1 MEHIL
6 ICCPY
11 YEEIHGKF
19 IRPWTNRLSDILES
33 ERARKLLSDENPRIS
48 ADTAKFCAA
57 ASKIRR
63 KLVRTRQG
71 NDACAPGPD
80 DFDEIS
86 LRDKFRIR
94 SFIAILDALEAN
106 LRSTTVY
113 SDVAQMF
120 SFLANLTASQQEIQ
134 QGVELLMEAYPEDVD
149 LKFTLTQ
156 QLLER
161 QQDGYTYS
169 ALRTLAEVGITWT
182 YPILQVNL
190 SITPIQNCRGKSLA
204 SSKGE
209 CFPVTEI
216 EEGSR
221 AAAVDKLLA
230 GDEIVSIND
239 VGLSGFRQ
247 EAICLVKGSHKMLK
261 LVVKRKNDLAC
272 RPHSW
277 HATKFTENQPETA
290 TSRLPSTNVCASW
303 HSRYHASSSSHDL
316 SSSWDQSNLHRTS
329 DQFSSAGSMDSW
341 DQTPQTYQYG
351 QISSAKSNS
360 SIDHLGNP
368 SKRDSAYGS
377 FSTSSSTPD
386 HTLSNVD
393 VASAENVLYKTSHWD
408 TTKQGNGKTASFLS
422 DNGGLEEKSACFPP
436 PPQYENNS
444 KSPRLEDHSDA
455 KYSGSG
461 RSNFGPVW
469 YVPEKKKSPSPPPPP
484 PPLRSDSFAAT
495 KGHERTHAPLYS
507 EGVQSTQHFEV
518 LHRPQARNDWS
529 TEAAEQQKRAAR
541 VIEKTSDG
549 KHSCNPVYRSDLS
562 LDYSLPCAGDRVNN
576 NIGNANRLH
585 SSLSS
590 TDIRFAQSVYG
601 HHCHHHQ
608 RQYSDESTFFHN
620 SKNSALPKEQ
630 LYLSS
635 CAGLQERP
643 ADKHNLQSNPFRT
656 FGTAAS
662 DISSEEKMDSTG
674 LSRHYCVAM
683 KQPAQGNSRPLQL
696 KDGCWNSGIGA
707 QASTRPHE
715 NPAVAMMTQ
724 SPKYYLPQQP
734 LEPPLDACEKSSRSL
749 GDKGD
754 DVRTAMVEDSK
765 RFSYPEKS
773 GQTKNFENH
782 NSYNEQEYA
791 QECALMP
798 DDKTAPKDFKWGQ
811 EEKHKIS
818 PQKTPMLHSLAQEGK
833 NQPDKGAET
842 GFNRQPM
849 FDAHLSKNARRS
861 DRFATTLRNE
871 IQMRRAK
878 LQKSKSSA
886 TLAESTETEEFTENW
901 KTDSAEKVNP
911 SSENYFTNEYKDNL
925 KEAQARVLRA
935 TSFQRKDLEP
945 SSTDYFPDR
954 KANNYN
960 STLLALVS
968 EDESGIHEATQSSK
982 QSSPASNHHIS
993 RIGGRKRFTGEQK
1006 LKSYSEPEKM
1016 NEVGVS
1022 DDDYHPQ
1029 RRPTTSE
1036 EALGTFAD
1044 RWKFFE
1050 ETSKPAYQKSSQT
1063 NIVYGQ
1069 PEGQPSSRRRNS
1081 HEAEGSWYVRRMRAA
1096 SFGIENMLGAYN
1108 RSKDSV
1114 INTGHKTKSGQPQR
1128 LETFAEYQASWKEQ
1142 RKPLETRSSGRYH
1155 SADNILDAGHEQL
1168 EKPQYTH
1175 ERSRSS
1181 PSTDFHK
1188 QKVSTE
1194 ARRQT
1199 ENSREAEEHKSSP
1212 TKPDERNCS
1221 SRPVDAG
1228 YPEGPSGGTASQP
1241 DYGVGIKWKA
1251 SIRPPHTGQTSVLP
1265 QGSRSRSGT
1274 LPSDYRYSQENVNE
1288 KNKDYSVLPPLV
1300 SELQVTDEKHL
1311 CQSQV
1316 KGEESQQAELGHLNK
1331 KHGPVSQRP
1340 PPPKR
1345 DNKHRWQDNSSASVA
1360 ASSESLLTTTSWPVQ
1375 SVSPVSS
1382 SVSASHFSPS
1392 HTAKVSGKLASTELP
1407 EVPQLVSIENVCQ
1420 HLDEKTHLKSE
1431 PVLLS
1436 STYRYL
1442 QKPGMETSRSPSPQF
1457 APQKL
1462 TDKPPVAVQD
1472 ENPTRIE
1479 RVMDNNTMVKMVPIK
1494 IVHSESHAEKESRQN
1509 LTSAIEPPALPS
1521 GLEKDQI
1528 KTLSTSEQSYSRF
1541 CAYTRQGVESEPEK
1555 KTRLPYLQPAEALG
1569 TNLKD
1574 SDIPAHTVSYVRA
1587 KEKTIDDW
1595 KSEELAREIVGKD
1608 KSLADILD
1616 PNVKIRTTMDLMVG
1630 IFPKDEHL
1638 LEEAQQRRKLLLK
1651 VPSPKATDDKK
1662 EEQPLPLAIPLT
1674 TNSTYYST
1682 SAPKAELLIK
1692 MKDMQ
1697 QQQQQQQQS
1706 EEDSEDELD
1715 HDLSEKKQELID
1727 SISRKLQVLRE
1738 ARETLLEDIQA
1749 NNLLGDEV
1757 EAIVKEVCKS
1767 NEFDK
1772 FRMFIGDLDKV
1783 VNLLLSLSGR
1793 LARVENAL
1801 NNLDENASPEERRV
1815 LVEKQ
1820 KLLTR
1825 QHEDAKEL
1833 KENLDRRE
1841 RIVFDILASY
1851 LSDEN
1856 LADYEHFVK
1865 MKSALIIEQRELE
1878 DKIKLGEE
1886 QLKCLTESL
1895 QPERPK

>member
-1 MEHIL
+1 MENVEFRGG
-6 ICCPY
+6 P
-11 YEEIHGKF
+11 ERFPDKD
-19 IRPWTNRLSDILES
+19 PRL
-33 ERARKLLSDENPRIS
+33 NPVFL
-48 ADTAKFCAA
+48 D
-57 ASKIRR
+57 
-63 KLVRTRQG
+63 QG
-71 NDACAPGPD
+71 Q
-80 DFDEIS
+80 
-86 LRDKFRIR
+86 
-94 SFIAILDALEAN
+94 
-106 LRSTTVY
+106 TH
-113 SDVAQMF
+113 
-120 SFLANLTASQQEIQ
+120 
-134 QGVELLMEAYPEDVD
+134 
-149 LKFTLTQ
+149 Q
-156 QLLER
+156 QLLMMGEQR
-161 QQDGYTYS
+161 GVDPYKLVEVQLTGG
-169 ALRTLAEVGITWT
+169 APWGFTLKGGREHGEPLIIT
-182 YPILQVNL
+182 
-190 SITPIQNCRGKSLA
+190 K
-204 SSKGE
+204 
-209 CFPVTEI
+209 I
-216 EEGSR
+216 EEGSK

-239 VGLSGFRQ
+239 IGLSGFRQ

-277 HATKFTENQPETA
+277 HATKFTENQPETG
-290 TSRLPSTNVCASW
+290 TSRLPLTNVCTPW
-303 HSRYHASSSSHDL
+303 HSRYHASFSSHDL

-341 DQTPQTYQYG
+341 DHTPQTYQYG

-360 SIDHLGNP
+360 SIDHLVNP

-393 VASAENVLYKTSHWD
+393 VASAENVLYKMNHWD
-408 TTKQGNGKTASFLS
+408 TPKQGNGKTASFLS
-422 DNGGLEEKSACFPP
+422 DNGGLEDKSACFPL

-444 KSPRLEDHSDA
+444 KSPRLEDHSDS

-469 YVPEKKKSPSPPPPP
+469 YVPEKKKSPSPPPPL

-495 KGHERTHAPLYS
+495 KSHERTHAPLYS
-507 EGVQSTQHFEV
+507 EGMQSTKHFEV

-529 TEAAEQQKRAAR
+529 IEVAEQQKRAAR
-541 VIEKTSDG
+541 VIEKTSDEKRSG
-549 KHSCNPVYRSDLS
+549 NPSHRSDLS
-562 LDYSLPCAGDRVNN
+562 LDYNLPCAGDRVNN
-576 NIGNANRLH
+576 NVGNANRLH

-590 TDIRFAQSVYG
+590 SDIRFAQSIYG
-601 HHCHHHQ
+601 HHCHQHQ

-630 LYLSS
+630 WHLSS
-635 CAGLQERP
+635 YAGIQERS
-643 ADKHNLQSNPFRT
+643 ADKYNLQFNQTRT
-656 FGTAAS
+656 FSAAAAAS
-662 DISSEEKMDSTG
+662 DISSEEKIDITG
-674 LSRHYCVAM
+674 LSRYYCVTT
-683 KQPAQGNSRPLQL
+683 KQPAQGNLRPLQL
-696 KDGCWNSGIGA
+696 NDECWNSGISAHGSA
-707 QASTRPHE
+707 RPHE
-715 NPAVAMMTQ
+715 NPAVAMRTQ

-734 LEPPLDACEKSSRSL
+734 VDLPLDTCEKSNYSV
-749 GDKGD
+749 GDEGE
-754 DVRTAMVEDSK
+754 DVRTAMAEDSK
-765 RFSYPEKS
+765 KFSYPEKS
-773 GQTKNFENH
+773 EQTKNFENH
-782 NSYNEQEYA
+782 SSYNEQEYT
-791 QECALMP
+791 QECVLMS
-798 DDKTAPKDFKWGQ
+798 DDKTTPKDVKWGQ

-833 NQPDKGAET
+833 NQPDKGSET
-842 GFNRQPM
+842 GINRQPM

-878 LQKSKSSA
+878 LQKSKSTA
-886 TLAESTETEEFTENW
+886 TLAESTESEKFTESW
-901 KTDSAEKVNP
+901 KPDSAEKVNP
-911 SSENYFTNEYKDNL
+911 SSENYNEYKDNL

-935 TSFQRKDLEP
+935 TSFQRRDLEP
-945 SSTDYFPDR
+945 SSTDCFPDR
-954 KANNYN
+954 KTNNYN

-968 EDESGIHEATQSSK
+968 EDEFGFREATQSSK

-993 RIGGRKRFTGEQK
+993 RIGGRKRFTAEQK

-1036 EALGTFAD
+1036 EALGSFAD

-1050 ETSKPAYQKSSQT
+1050 ETSKPAYQKSSQV
-1063 NIVYGQ
+1063 NIPCGRS
-1069 PEGQPSSRRRNS
+1069 EGQPGSHRRNS
-1081 HEAEGSWYVRRMRAA
+1081 HEGVAESSWYVRRMRAA
-1096 SFGIENMLGAYN
+1096 SFGIENTLGAYN
-1108 RSKDSV
+1108 KSKDIV
-1114 INTGHKTKSGQPQR
+1114 INTGQKTKSAQPQR
-1128 LETFAEYQASWKEQ
+1128 LETFAEYQASWKQ
-1142 RKPLETRSSGRYH
+1142 QKKPLETRNSGRYH
-1155 SADNILDAGHEQL
+1155 SADNILDAGHEQF
-1168 EKPQYTH
+1168 EKSQYTH

-1188 QKVSTE
+1188 QKVSAET
-1194 ARRQT
+1194 RRQT

-1228 YPEGPSGGTASQP
+1228 YSEGHPVGTASQP
-1241 DYGVGIKWKA
+1241 GYGVGIKWKA
-1251 SIRPPHTGQTSVLP
+1251 SSRPSHTGQISVLP
-1265 QGSRSRSGT
+1265 QGSRRRSGT

-1288 KNKDYSVLPPLV
+1288 KSKDYSVLPPAV
-1300 SELQVTDEKHL
+1300 SKLQITGEKHL

-1316 KGEESQQAELGHLNK
+1316 KGDESQQAELGHLNK
-1331 KHGPVSQRP
+1331 KHGPVPQRP
-1340 PPPKR
+1340 LQPKR
-1345 DNKHRWQDNSSASVA
+1345 DNKYRWQDNSSSSVA
-1360 ASSESLLTTTSWPVQ
+1360 ASSEAPLTATSWPVP
-1375 SVSPVSS
+1375 SVSPISS
-1382 SVSASHFSPS
+1382 SVVANHSSSS
-1392 HTAKVSGKLASTELP
+1392 QTAKVSEKLASTDLP
-1407 EVPQLVSIENVCQ
+1407 EAPQLVSVENVCQ
-1420 HLDEKTHLKSE
+1420 HLDEKTHLKSD
-1431 PVLLS
+1431 LLS
-1436 STYRYL
+1436 STYQYL

-1462 TDKPPVAVQD
+1462 TDKPPVTVQD
-1472 ENPTRIE
+1472 ENPARIE

-1509 LTSAIEPPALPS
+1509 LTSAVEPPALPS

-1528 KTLSTSEQSYSRF
+1528 KTLNTSEQSYSRF

-1555 KTRLPYLQPAEALG
+1555 KNRLSYLQPAEPLG

-1574 SDIPAHTVSYVRA
+1574 SDVPGHAVSYVRA

-1638 LEEAQQRRKLLLK
+1638 LEEVQQRRKLLLK
-1651 VPSPKATDDKK
+1651 VPSPKAADDKK
-1662 EEQPLPLAIPLT
+1662 EEQLLPLAIPLT

-1697 QQQQQQQQS
+1697 QQQQQLQQQI

-1757 EAIVKEVCKS
+1757 EAIVKEVCKP

-1801 NNLDENASPEERRV
+1801 NNLDESASPEERRV

-1820 KLLTR
+1820 KLLTQ

-1886 QLKCLTESL
+1886 QLKCLTDSL

>member
-1 MEHIL
+1 MENVEFRGGHERF
-6 ICCPY
+6 PDK
-11 YEEIHGKF
+11 E
-19 IRPWTNRLSDILES
+19 PRL
-33 ERARKLLSDENPRIS
+33 NP
-48 ADTAKFCAA
+48 
-57 ASKIRR
+57 
-63 KLVRTRQG
+63 VV
-71 NDACAPGPD
+71 
-80 DFDEIS
+80 
-86 LRDKFRIR
+86 
-94 SFIAILDALEAN
+94 LDQE
-106 LRSTTVY
+106 
-113 SDVAQMF
+113 
-120 SFLANLTASQQEIQ
+120 QQ
-134 QGVELLMEAYPEDVD
+134 
-149 LKFTLTQ
+149 THQ
-156 QLLER
+156 QLLVMGEQR
-161 QQDGYTYS
+161 GVDPYKLVEVHLTGG
-169 ALRTLAEVGITWT
+169 APWGFTLKGGREHGEPLIIT
-182 YPILQVNL
+182 
-190 SITPIQNCRGKSLA
+190 K
-204 SSKGE
+204 
-209 CFPVTEI
+209 I
-216 EEGSR
+216 EEGSK

-230 GDEIVSIND
+230 GDEIISIND

-247 EAICLVKGSHKMLK
+247 EAICLVKGSHKTLK

-277 HATKFTENQPETA
+277 HATKFTENHPDTA
-290 TSRLPSTNVCASW
+290 TARLSSTNICASW

-341 DQTPQTYQYG
+341 DYTPQMYPYG

-386 HTLSNVD
+386 HTLSSVD
-393 VASAENVLYKTSHWD
+393 VASAENVQYKMSHWD
-408 TTKQGNGKTASFLS
+408 SPKQGNGKIASFPS
-422 DNGGLEEKSACFPP
+422 DNGGFEEKSACFPSP
-436 PPQYENNS
+436 AQYENNN
-444 KSPRLEDHSDA
+444 KIPRVEDHSDP

-495 KGHERTHAPLYS
+495 KGHERTHVSLYS
-507 EGVQSTQHFEV
+507 EGIQSTQHFEV
-518 LHRPQARNDWS
+518 LHRPQARNDWN

-549 KHSCNPVYRSDLS
+549 KQSGNPIYRSDLS
-562 LDYSLPCAGDRVNN
+562 LDYNLSFAGDRVNN
-576 NIGNANRLH
+576 NAGNANRLH

-590 TDIRFAQSVYG
+590 TDVRFAQSIYG
-601 HHCHHHQ
+601 HNCHHHQ

-630 LYLSS
+630 RHLSS
-635 CAGLQERP
+635 YVGIQERP
-643 ADKHNLQSNPFRT
+643 ADKHNLHSNPVRT
-656 FGTAAS
+656 FSTTAASS

-674 LSRHYCVAM
+674 LNRYYCAAI

-696 KDGCWNSGIGA
+696 KDECWNSGTGA
-707 QASTRPHE
+707 YVSARPHE
-715 NPAVAMMTQ
+715 TPAVAMMTQ
-724 SPKYYLPQQP
+724 SPKYYLPLQ
-734 LEPPLDACEKSSRSL
+734 LVEPSLDVCEKSSHYV
-749 GDKGD
+749 GNKGE
-754 DVRTAMVEDSK
+754 DVRTGVMEDSK
-765 RFSYPEKS
+765 KFSYPDKS

-791 QECALMP
+791 QACPLMSEN
-798 DDKTAPKDFKWGQ
+798 KTGPKDFKCSQ
-811 EEKHKIS
+811 EEKNKIS

-833 NQPDKGAET
+833 KQPDKGAET
-842 GFNRQPM
+842 GINRQPA
-849 FDAHLSKNARRS
+849 FDAHLNKNARRS

-878 LQKSKSSA
+878 LQKSKSTA
-886 TLAESTETEEFTENW
+886 TLAESTEAEEFIENW
-901 KTDSAEKVNP
+901 KPDSAEKVHP
-911 SSENYFTNEYKDNL
+911 SSENTFTNEYKDNL
-925 KEAQARVLRA
+925 KEAQARVLKA
-935 TSFQRKDLEP
+935 TSFQRRDLEP
-945 SSTDYFPDR
+945 NSTDYFPDR
-954 KANNYN
+954 KTNNYN

-968 EDESGIHEATQSSK
+968 EDESGFHAGMQSSK

-993 RIGGRKRFTGEQK
+993 RIGGRKRFTAEQK
-1006 LKSYSEPEKM
+1006 LKSYSEPEKI

-1022 DDDYHPQ
+1022 DNDYHPH

-1036 EALGTFAD
+1036 EALGSFAD

-1063 NIVYGQ
+1063 NIPYGR
-1069 PEGQPSSRRRNS
+1069 PEGQPGNHRRNS
-1081 HEAEGSWYVRRMRAA
+1081 HEGETEGSWYVRRMRAA
-1096 SFGIENMLGAYN
+1096 SFGIESTLGAHN
-1108 RSKDSV
+1108 KSKDSV
-1114 INTGHKTKSGQPQR
+1114 SYIGHKTKSGQPQR

-1168 EKPQYTH
+1168 EKPQYAH

-1188 QKVSTE
+1188 QEVSTE
-1194 ARRQT
+1194 VRRQT
-1199 ENSREAEEHKSSP
+1199 ENPRETEEHNSSP
-1212 TKPDERNCS
+1212 ARTDERSCS
-1221 SRPVDAG
+1221 SRPLDIG
-1228 YPEGPSGGTASQP
+1228 YPEGHPGGPASQP
-1241 DYGVGIKWKA
+1241 DYGVGNKWKA
-1251 SIRPPHTGQTSVLP
+1251 SSRLSGLP

-1274 LPSDYRYSQENVNE
+1274 LPSDYRYSQENVSE
-1288 KNKDYSVLPPLV
+1288 KSKEYSVLPLTV
-1300 SELQVTDEKHL
+1300 SELQITDENHL

-1316 KGEESQQAELGHLNK
+1316 KGEESLQAEQGLLNK
-1331 KHGPVSQRP
+1331 KHGPLPQRP

-1345 DNKHRWQDNSSASVA
+1345 DNKHRQQDNSSASLS
-1360 ASSESLLTTTSWPVQ
+1360 ASSESLLTAASQSVQ
-1375 SVSPVSS
+1375 SVPPISS
-1382 SVSASHFSPS
+1382 SVVADYFSP

-1407 EVPQLVSIENVCQ
+1407 EAPQLVSIEKVCQ
-1420 HLDEKTHLKSE
+1420 HLEEKTHLKSE
-1431 PVLLS
+1431 PVLS
-1436 STYRYL
+1436 SAFRYL

-1509 LTSAIEPPALPS
+1509 LASTIDPPALPS
-1521 GLEKDQI
+1521 GLEKDQL

-1541 CAYTRQGVESEPEK
+1541 CAYTRQSVESEPEK
-1555 KTRLPYLQPAEALG
+1555 KTRLPYLQPTEGLG

-1574 SDIPAHTVSYVRA
+1574 SDVPAHAVSYVRA

-1651 VPSPKATDDKK
+1651 VPSPKATEDKK
-1662 EEQPLPLAIPLT
+1662 EEQTLPVAIPLT

-1697 QQQQQQQQS
+1697 QQQLQQQS

-1757 EAIVKEVCKS
+1757 EAIVKEVCKP

-1801 NNLDENASPEERRV
+1801 NNLDENASPEEQRV

-1820 KLLTR
+1820 KLLTQ

-1841 RIVFDILASY
+1841 RIVFDILANY
-1851 LSDEN
+1851 LSDES

-1886 QLKCLTESL
+1886 QLKCLTDSL